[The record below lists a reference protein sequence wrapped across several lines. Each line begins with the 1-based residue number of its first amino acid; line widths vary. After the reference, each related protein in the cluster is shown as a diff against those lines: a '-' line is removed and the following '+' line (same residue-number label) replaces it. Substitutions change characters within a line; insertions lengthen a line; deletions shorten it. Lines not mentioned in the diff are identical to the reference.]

1 MEVLAI
7 QKVLLNLKIMRFYK
21 KKMKKT
27 RAQALT
33 PIEKPSK
40 WLKGTQIEVNKFF
53 EKLMHKSK
61 LNQPIMNANTIKH
74 KFKS

>member
-1 MEVLAI
+1 
-7 QKVLLNLKIMRFYK
+7 
-21 KKMKKT
+21 MKKT